1 VGHGLFSLTDVRPIL
16 SQYLVGVPT
25 PQQGS
30 VGHLF
35 LTPEGNKKQGNT
47 SELIFSSVFTL
58 NFLFTL

>member
-1 VGHGLFSLTDVRPIL
+1 MSGAWFSFLDQREVLFL

-35 LTPEGNKKQGNT
+35 LTPEGNKKQGNI
-47 SELIFSSVFTL
+47 SELIFSSPF
-58 NFLFTL
+58 N